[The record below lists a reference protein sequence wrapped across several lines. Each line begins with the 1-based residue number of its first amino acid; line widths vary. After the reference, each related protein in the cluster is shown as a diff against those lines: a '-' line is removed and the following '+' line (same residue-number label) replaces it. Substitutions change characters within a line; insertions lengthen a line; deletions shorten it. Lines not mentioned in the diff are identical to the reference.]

1 MSLSLPPTLRFT
13 RYLKH
18 APTGESF
25 PVMIALV
32 TDVDD
37 LPIGIHRT
45 WLAHDGRGK
54 APVAQPKMSLGPVA
68 GGAIRLAPFD
78 PSQPLM
84 IGEGIETCLS
94 AMMSG
99 GQAWSAISA
108 GNLARSLRL
117 PPAARDVVILA
128 DNDPAGERSVN
139 AAVIRWRAEGRRVR
153 IARPPPP
160 FNDFNDLLLGR
171 APKVS
176 S

>member
-1 MSLSLPPTLRFT
+1 MHVYLPPALRFI

-18 APTGESF
+18 TPTGENF
-25 PVMIALV
+25 PAMIALV

-37 LPIGIHRT
+37 QPIGIHRT

-54 APVAQPKMSLGPVA
+54 APIAQPKMSLGPVK
-68 GGAIRLAPFD
+68 GGAVRLAPFD
-78 PSQPLM
+78 PARPLM

-94 AMMSG
+94 AMMAG

-108 GNLARSLRL
+108 GNLEHSLRL
-117 PPAARDVVILA
+117 PPSARDIVILA
-128 DNDPAGERSVN
+128 DNDPAGEKSVLS
-139 AAVIRWRAEGRRVR
+139 AARRWRAEGRHVR

-171 APKVS
+171 VPKVS
-176 S
+176 P